1 MEPKENIEEPADTTG
16 NSIEDNNYFKG
27 FIDDKYAIEPYAK
40 QKYLAMYKARLL
52 LAQIGSME
60 ERRICAKKLK
70 VMKKMGLK
78 AV

>member
-1 MEPKENIEEPADTTG
+1 MESKENIEEPSDTTG

-27 FIDDKYAIEPYAK
+27 FIDNKYAIEPYAK
-40 QKYLAMYKARLL
+40 QKYIALYKARLL

-70 VMKKMGLK
+70 IMKKIGLK